1 MPSVVD
7 ICNNA
12 LIDLGASAINS
23 LTEDSKAARLCN
35 QRFDSIRDTVFRFH
49 PWNCL
54 VNRAS
59 LAADTVTPAFQY
71 SYQYTLPTDPYCLRV
86 LGLETADFLFKVEG
100 RKILTNETTV
110 NIIYVGRVLDT
121 NEYDYGLIE
130 TLSAAL
136 AASLAYPLIGS
147 VSLAQQMKANYDQK
161 LVEARFVD
169 ATEGSPGNIITDVQN
184 VGVAE
189 PTFINSRF

>member
-12 LIDLGASAINS
+12 LIDLGASAISS

-59 LAADTVTPAFQY
+59 LAADTATPAFEY

-110 NIIYVGRVLDT
+110 NIIYVARVLDT
-121 NEYDYGLIE
+121 NEYDFGLIE

-147 VSLAQQMKANYDQK
+147 VSLSQQMKANYDQK
-161 LVEARFVD
+161 LIESRFVD

-184 VGVAE
+184 ANVAT

>member
-1 MPSVVD
+1 M
-7 ICNNA
+7 
-12 LIDLGASAINS
+12 
-23 LTEDSKAARLCN
+23 
-35 QRFDSIRDTVFRFH
+35 
-49 PWNCL
+49 
-54 VNRAS
+54 
-59 LAADTVTPAFQY
+59 
-71 SYQYTLPTDPYCLRV
+71 
-86 LGLETADFLFKVEG
+86 
-100 RKILTNETTV
+100 
-110 NIIYVGRVLDT
+110 GRVLDT
-121 NEYDYGLIE
+121 NQYDYGLIE